1 MKILIIGGGAR
12 EHAVCWALMRSR
24 RVGELFCA
32 PGNAGT
38 ARLATNVPIGA
49 EAVGDLAEWAAE
61 NAVGLTV
68 VGPEAPLAAG
78 LVDALARRGLRA
90 FGPTARAAE
99 IEASKCWAWG
109 FMERQG
115 IPAPRARECA
125 DVPAGLAAVEQLGLP
140 VAIKADGLAAG
151 KGVVLARTPE
161 EARRALV
168 WMLEQGGLGAAGR
181 RVLVE
186 EFLEGPELSVL
197 AFADGRNV
205 APMPPARDYKRL
217 CEGDR
222 GPNTGGMGA
231 YCPAGFAGPQLL
243 ERIRTEVLQPTM
255 RGLAAEGRAFKG
267 VLYAGLMLTADGPKV
282 LEFNARLGDPE
293 SQVILPLLETD
304 LLDVLEAVVEGDL
317 GSIQLAWR
325 PGAACGVVLASEGYP
340 GSYST
345 GRAIRG
351 LDDLPTDAMVFQAGT
366 ASREGEVVTA
376 GGRVLTATGVGSDPS
391 AGSGQALAEARR
403 AAYELV
409 RRISFEGCYYRG
421 DIAADDAAAATRVQD
436 WT

>member
-1 MKILIIGGGAR
+1 VKVLVVGGGAR
-12 EHAVCWALMRSR
+12 EHALCWALTRSK
-24 RVGELFCA
+24 RVSELFCA
-32 PGNAGT
+32 PGNVGT
-38 ARLATNVPIGA
+38 ARLATNVAIPA
-49 EAVGDLAEWAAE
+49 EAVGDLAGWAAE
-61 NAVGLTV
+61 NEVGLTV

-115 IPAPRARECA
+115 ISAPRARACT
-125 DVPAGLAAVEQLGLP
+125 DVAAGLAAVDELGLP

-181 RVLVE
+181 RVLVQ

-205 APMPPARDYKRL
+205 ALMPPARDYKRL

-231 YCPAGFAGPQLL
+231 YCPAAFAGPKLL
-243 ERIRTEVLQPTM
+243 EQIRTEVLEPTV
-255 RGLAAEGRAFKG
+255 RGLGAEGLPFKG
-267 VLYAGLMLTADGPKV
+267 VLYAGLMLTTDGPKV
-282 LEFNARLGDPE
+282 LEFNARFGDPE
-293 SQVILPLLETD
+293 AQVILPLLEMD

-317 GSIQLAWR
+317 QSSQLAWR

-340 GSYST
+340 GSYPT
-345 GRAIRG
+345 GRVIRG
-351 LDDLPTDAMVFQAGT
+351 LDELPSEALVFHAGS
-366 ASREGEVVTA
+366 ALADGQVVTA
-376 GGRVLTATGVGSDPS
+376 GGRVLTAT
-391 AGSGQALAEARR
+391 ALGTDLPQARR
-403 AAYELV
+403 AAYELASQ
-409 RRISFEGCYYRG
+409 ITFEGCYYRT
-421 DIAADDAAAATRVQD
+421 DISADDETVAVGARPRGAGAAKS
-436 WT
+436 

>member
-1 MKILIIGGGAR
+1 MKVLIIGGGAR
-12 EHAVCWALMRSR
+12 EHALCWALRRSR

-49 EAVGDLAEWAAE
+49 EAVGDLTEWAAE
-61 NAVGLTV
+61 NDAGLTV

-78 LVDALARRGLRA
+78 LVDAFERRGLRA

-115 IPAPRARECA
+115 IPAPRARECT
-125 DVPAGLAAVEQLGLP
+125 DVPAGLAAVDELGLP

-151 KGVVLARTPE
+151 KGVVLARTRE

-181 RVLVE
+181 RVLVQE
-186 EFLEGPELSVL
+186 YLEGPELSVL

-243 ERIRTEVLQPTM
+243 ERVRAQILEPTV
-255 RGLAAEGRAFKG
+255 RGLAAEGRPFRG
-267 VLYAGLMLTADGPKV
+267 MLSAGLMLTRAGP
-282 LEFNARLGDPE
+282 
-293 SQVILPLLETD
+293 
-304 LLDVLEAVVEGDL
+304 
-317 GSIQLAWR
+317 
-325 PGAACGVVLASEGYP
+325 
-340 GSYST
+340 
-345 GRAIRG
+345 
-351 LDDLPTDAMVFQAGT
+351 
-366 ASREGEVVTA
+366 
-376 GGRVLTATGVGSDPS
+376 
-391 AGSGQALAEARR
+391 R
-403 AAYELV
+403 AAALNT
-409 RRISFEGCYYRG
+409 SRG
-421 DIAADDAAAATRVQD
+421 ATEAHGILRPPQPATRHR
-436 WT
+436 